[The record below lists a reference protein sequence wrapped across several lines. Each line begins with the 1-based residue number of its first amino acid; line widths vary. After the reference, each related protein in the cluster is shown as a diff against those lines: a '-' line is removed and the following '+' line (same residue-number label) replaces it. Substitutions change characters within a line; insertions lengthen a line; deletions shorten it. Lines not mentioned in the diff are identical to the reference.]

1 MTFSSPVFSCGSLL
15 QVRQGGFDR
24 QTIDVNMRMRVDEV
38 RTQMR
43 VYVLYVKRWLTAKG
57 EDVVVDVATS

>member
-1 MTFSSPVFSCGSLL
+1 MTFSSPVFSFGPLL

>member
-1 MTFSSPVFSCGSLL
+1 MTFSSPVFSCGPLL

-43 VYVLYVKRWLTAKG
+43 VYVLYVKQWLTAKG